1 MSKKVKESQ
10 RSVSTAVS
18 TKVKEAIKP
27 SNRVKYMYDTRTGW
41 VTRIDEQL

>member
-10 RSVSTAVS
+10 RSVSTAAS
-18 TKVKEAIKP
+18 TKIKEAIKP
-27 SNRVKYMYDTRTGW
+27 SNRIKYVVDTRTGW

>member
-10 RSVSTAVS
+10 RSVSTA
-18 TKVKEAIKP
+18 TPKVKEAIKP
-27 SNRVKYMYDTRTGW
+27 SNRVKYVYDTRTGW